1 MVVTRATRRLAR
13 VGSVSAEGLPLRVCD
28 GLTKQG
34 GGAEHFSGWGLK
46 MTSNGDVEKWED
58 WGVAKFQPLALPSL
72 QRGGGGGGQ
81 PYLHFSVEK
90 TLGIGLSTEIE
101 LVSCDLFPLPCLTM
115 LFVWVLTTN
124 LLQNEALC

>member
-1 MVVTRATRRLAR
+1 MEMWKNGRIGEWLNSNPWPYRLY
-13 VGSVSAEGLPLRVCD
+13 
-28 GLTKQG
+28 KG
-34 GGAEHFSGWGLK
+34 GGGGW
-46 MTSNGDVEKWED
+46 
-58 WGVAKFQPLALPSL
+58 
-72 QRGGGGGGQ
+72 GGGGQ